1 MLTSDFSNKRKRFKC
16 TVLAGAMLLPWSIGC
31 KESNTWEIT
40 QPASGTVVYKGKPIA
55 NAEINL
61 FPVDPAAPELV
72 RPRGRT
78 TADGKFV
85 LWTYQEGD
93 GVPAGKYKATIVHN
107 EVSVSKDT
115 VVAKPNDLPAKYSRR
130 DSTNL
135 EVTINEGKNEIPFD
149 LK

>member
-1 MLTSDFSNKRKRFKC
+1 MLTNRLFSVAKHAVFF
-16 TVLAGAMLLPWSIGC
+16 GIMLLPISTGC
-31 KESNTWEIT
+31 QSRNSWEVT
-40 QPASGTVVYKGKPIA
+40 QPASGTVVFKGKPIE

-85 LWTYQEGD
+85 LWTYKEGD
-93 GVPAGKYKATIVHN
+93 GVPVGKYKATIVHN
-107 EVSVSKDT
+107 AVSVSKDT
-115 VVAKPNDLPAKYSRR
+115 VVAKPNDLPVKYSKR
-130 DSTNL
+130 DSTDL
-135 EVTINEGKNEIPFD
+135 EVTIIEGKNEIPFE

>member
-1 MLTSDFSNKRKRFKC
+1 MLTSYLSGFSGRLMSALLC
-16 TVLAGAMLLPWSIGC
+16 SALLLPLGVGC
-31 KESNTWEIT
+31 KGGNAWEIT
-40 QPASGTVVYKGKPIA
+40 QPASGTVVYKGKPIE

-85 LWTYQEGD
+85 LWTYKEGD

-130 DSTNL
+130 ESTDL
-135 EVTINEGKNEIPFD
+135 EVTVNEGKNEIPFE